1 MDVGLERIFR
11 LLGLKYPPEDMIEVL
26 NSLKSSKEDLRVN
39 AVDFLD
45 NLLDI
50 NLKKLILPVIELK
63 ISENPTKEILT
74 QYKLK
79 IPKEKECFED
89 LLLSKDN
96 QLVVAT
102 IKLIVLSE
110 NKLLF
115 PLIEKIKEDS
125 PPKLKSI
132 IEKTLT
138 EINKD

>member
-1 MDVGLERIFR
+1 M
-11 LLGLKYPPEDMIEVL
+11 
-26 NSLKSSKEDLRVN
+26 
-39 AVDFLD
+39 DFLD